1 MVPGSYLP
9 TRCEDPWGARSIS
22 FRDGCGPD
30 LDLIVEVHRKLT
42 PMNSIVLAE
51 ALAPFNL
58 YFPEDPIQIDS
69 IVSQA
74 GIARRIHV
82 PLGNGKRLTTIWEFR
97 ELLAAG
103 GPQYVRP
110 DIALAGGLI
119 PCITLPRRDS
129 RRQPAALIASRL

>member
-22 FRDGCGPD
+22 FRDGGGSD

-58 YFPEDPIQIDS
+58 YFLEDPIQIDS

-74 GIARRIHV
+74 EIARRIHG
-82 PLGNGKRLTTIWEFR
+82 PLGNGER
-97 ELLAAG
+97 
-103 GPQYVRP
+103 
-110 DIALAGGLI
+110 
-119 PCITLPRRDS
+119 LPRFGSSGNCWPQADLGTFGRIS
-129 RRQPAALIASRL
+129 P